1 MARNGRVLSINVGQG
16 REFVFNGRP
25 ARSAIWKVP
34 VAGRIAAR
42 GVNLEGDDQ
51 ADREAHGGPDKALYA
66 YAVEDLRWW
75 EERLGRSLPY
85 GQFGENVTTEGIE
98 VNDALVG
105 ERWEIGSTVLEVSE
119 PRVPCWRLGVRMEDR
134 KFPRRFIDALR
145 PGAYLRIIVEGNVG
159 AGDEIRVIGK
169 PLHDLTIR
177 NFFRIYYSGDRDE
190 LQRLVA
196 IPEISEGWREWAES
210 LLQKAKSSHAS
221 AVAPTCRNQAG
232 ETDGRRDDQS
242 KD

>member
-1 MARNGRVLSINVGQG
+1 MTANGRVLSINVGQV

-25 ARSAIWKVP
+25 AKSAIWKAP

-75 EERLGRSLPY
+75 EESLGRSLPY
-85 GQFGENVTTEGIE
+85 GEFGENVTTEGIE

-134 KFPRRFIDALR
+134 KFPRRFIEALR

-177 NFFRIYYSGDRDE
+177 EFFRIYYSADRDE

-196 IPEISEGWREWAES
+196 IPGISESWREWAES
-210 LLQKAKSSHAS
+210 LLQKAESGHAS
-221 AVAPTCRNQAG
+221 AAAPTCR
-232 ETDGRRDDQS
+232 
-242 KD
+242 

>member
-1 MARNGRVLSINVGQG
+1 MASSGRVLSINIGQA
-16 REFVFNGRP
+16 REFEFNGRP
-25 ARSAIWKVP
+25 AKSAIWKTP

-42 GVNLEGDDQ
+42 GVNLDGDDQ

-75 EERLGRSLPY
+75 DERLGRSLPY

-145 PGAYLRIIVEGNVG
+145 PGAYLRIIVEGDMG
-159 AGDEIRVIGK
+159 AGDEIRVFGK

-177 NFFRIYYSGDRDE
+177 NFFRIYYSGDPDE

-196 IPEISEGWREWAES
+196 IPGISQSWREWAES
-210 LLQKAKSSHAS
+210 VLQKAKSGHAS

-232 ETDGRRDDQS
+232 ETDGRRDGQS
-242 KD
+242 ED

>member
-1 MARNGRVLSINVGQG
+1 MATNGRVLSINVGQV

-25 ARSAIWKVP
+25 AKSAIWKAP
-34 VAGRIAAR
+34 VTGRIAAR

-145 PGAYLRIIVEGNVG
+145 PGAYLQIIVEGNVG
-159 AGDEIRVIGK
+159 AGDEIRLIGK

-177 NFFRIYYSGDRDE
+177 NFFRIFYSRDRDE

-196 IPEISEGWREWAES
+196 IPEVSESWREWAES
-210 LLQKAKSSHAS
+210 LLQKAKSSDAS
-221 AVAPTCRNQAG
+221 AAAPTCR
-232 ETDGRRDDQS
+232 
-242 KD
+242 